1 MEIKQFL
8 NYLFYDFGKQKYD
21 FYLQYSEKEGIKTK
35 WRKFSEICFDLENPK
50 NKWFIEH
57 VNQRQILPCEIVLDL
72 EEKDQLKPTIEKLK
86 ETSAK
91 FYVYETGSRG
101 YHIHIFFNHNL
112 TTIQKEAI
120 IKYFDA
126 DIQKAGE
133 KTLIA
138 LEYAPH
144 WKSGKLKQEVQILND
159 ETKCKEDALNQ
170 EFEASCNGGVI

>member
-1 MEIKQFL
+1 M
-8 NYLFYDFGKQKYD
+8 
-21 FYLQYSEKEGIKTK
+21 
-35 WRKFSEICFDLENPK
+35 
-50 NKWFIEH
+50 
-57 VNQRQILPCEIVLDL
+57 DL

-101 YHIHIFFNHNL
+101 YHIHIFFNHDL
-112 TTIQKEAI
+112 TAIQKEVI

-138 LEYAPH
+138 LEYASH
-144 WKSGKLKQEVQILND
+144 WKSGKLKQEVGKYSMMKQNAGRML
-159 ETKCKEDALNQ
+159 
-170 EFEASCNGGVI
+170 